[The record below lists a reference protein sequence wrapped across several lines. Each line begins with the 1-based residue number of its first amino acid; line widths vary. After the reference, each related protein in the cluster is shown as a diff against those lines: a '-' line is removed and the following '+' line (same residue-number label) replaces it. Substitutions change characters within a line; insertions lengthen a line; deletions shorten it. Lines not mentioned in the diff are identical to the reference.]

1 MKWLQV
7 IALFATTLS
16 AQPPAGPAIGSR
28 PPNFELRDQNGESRS
43 LSSILGPKG
52 AILVFYRS
60 ADW

>member
-1 MKWLQV
+1 MKWLPV
-7 IALFATTLS
+7 FTLFAAAL
-16 AQPPAGPAIGSR
+16 AAEPPSGPAIGSH
-28 PPNFELRDQNGESRS
+28 PPDFKLRDQDGEARS